1 MEETDYIPSVS
12 TEPRS
17 EEERRSKRR
26 SALWRLCGEPVPRLE
41 VVFICQYILI
51 LTIIAVSLT
60 NLSLGIDPKNLW
72 LALLCSALGYALP
85 NPRPSQT

>member
-1 MEETDYIPSVS
+1 MEETDFIPSVS

-17 EEERRSKRR
+17 GRETKRR
-26 SALWRLCGEPVPRLE
+26 SAPWRLCGERVPRLE

-51 LTIIAVSLT
+51 LAVITVSLT

-72 LALLCSALGYALP
+72 LALLCSTLGYALP
-85 NPRPSQT
+85 NPRPADT